1 MEAVSPSTP
10 STPSNP
16 ISLPNVPPA
25 AAPQRQRPRRNRA
38 LGLIPSSP
46 VSATTN
52 HTSTPSANSDNGTT
66 PNPSRTGVPTPRAS
80 PGIVNFLS
88 NVLNNIGIS
97 SSQKMAPV
105 KKKQPIDS
113 ATKNLFSDFNGSPT
127 VRKGPM
133 NVEREIPK
141 ESPRRNEYG
150 EATRGVVRNL
160 EDQTAMKE
168 QPPAPAMNN
177 RKRNNMGESSR
188 GSSSRTFNASPRRL
202 ENAFDSP
209 TKDRRVR
216 PKYGSG
222 SKRPIYTFTDSKGK
236 ERKYVY
242 KAAFEKAVARDANAQ
257 EGGVG
262 ILKQIQKQASQLF
275 LGKQNNNAKLA
286 NPRTP
291 TKSTLPMYSTSTAQ
305 TAPGAPIKSRN
316 NDPVQPSTPIKPINL
331 TRSPPVSR
339 SRDKPSNMINAP
351 IKPAAPARQ
360 PYTPV
365 KPRSYNAKGPNT
377 PLQATVKA
385 RSASANARSNNALP
399 TPRRLERNRVADKM
413 WNNGNS
419 IMGPK

>member
-1 MEAVSPSTP
+1 MEAVSP

-25 AAPQRQRPRRNRA
+25 AAPQRQRPPNRA

-46 VSATTN
+46 VSAATN
-52 HTSTPSANSDNGTT
+52 HTSTPSANSDHGTT

-222 SKRPIYTFTDSKGK
+222 SKRPIYVLTVK
-236 ERKYVY
+236 ERNENTCTRQYLRV
-242 KAAFEKAVARDANAQ
+242 AARDANA
-257 EGGVG
+257 EGG
-262 ILKQIQKQASQLF
+262 
-275 LGKQNNNAKLA
+275 
-286 NPRTP
+286 
-291 TKSTLPMYSTSTAQ
+291 
-305 TAPGAPIKSRN
+305 
-316 NDPVQPSTPIKPINL
+316 
-331 TRSPPVSR
+331 
-339 SRDKPSNMINAP
+339 
-351 IKPAAPARQ
+351 
-360 PYTPV
+360 
-365 KPRSYNAKGPNT
+365 
-377 PLQATVKA
+377 
-385 RSASANARSNNALP
+385 
-399 TPRRLERNRVADKM
+399 
-413 WNNGNS
+413 S
-419 IMGPK
+419 I